1 MEDGDCKKDLEKN
14 FLRKRVGKISD
25 DRDVFQPVWIRHS
38 SVLSYILDREFV
50 ERKFDFVLYLGTL
63 FWFCFFI
70 TKIF

>member
-1 MEDGDCKKDLEKN
+1 MEDGDSEKN
-14 FLRKRVGKISD
+14 MEENFLGERLCKATYDG
-25 DRDVFQPVWIRHS
+25 DVFQPIWIRHS

-63 FWFCFFI
+63 LWFCFFI